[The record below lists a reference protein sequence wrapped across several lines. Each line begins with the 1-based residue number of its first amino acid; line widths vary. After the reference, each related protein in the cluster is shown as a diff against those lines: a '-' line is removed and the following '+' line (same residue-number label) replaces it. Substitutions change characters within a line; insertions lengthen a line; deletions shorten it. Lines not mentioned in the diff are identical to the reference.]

1 MAIYQEACLS
11 KVPVDCEVYGL
22 FSDLLPAELMEE
34 GGELQWGRARQGKVP
49 DFKFIHET
57 PTGPRP
63 SLAELKVIS
72 AGKTWFPRGVIGK
85 GTTRRAAKLTHEYEM
100 KLHDYDV
107 RFHGATRRRAGEP
120 EPQPGPL
127 VTRFRSLGGLEG
139 GQLVAG
145 PWGDLSPDLHKLLLI
160 FAESRVA
167 AMSRAQ
173 GWEAG
178 PGQLGKVVGEIRRAM
193 SVTIVRAN
201 SLCLLERL
209 SQLGPGARAAAQRRQ
224 AALHLEER
232 RRQERQAFDLAWQ
245 ARRSSRVG
253 RAFVEL

>member
-1 MAIYQEACLS
+1 MGPMGKMMLTY
-11 KVPVDCEVYGL
+11 
-22 FSDLLPAELMEE
+22 
-34 GGELQWGRARQGKVP
+34 RA
-49 DFKFIHET
+49 
-57 PTGPRP
+57 
-63 SLAELKVIS
+63 
-72 AGKTWFPRGVIGK
+72 
-85 GTTRRAAKLTHEYEM
+85 
-100 KLHDYDV
+100 
-107 RFHGATRRRAGEP
+107 
-120 EPQPGPL
+120 
-127 VTRFRSLGGLEG
+127 
-139 GQLVAG
+139 
-145 PWGDLSPDLHKLLLI
+145 
-160 FAESRVA
+160 RVA

-178 PGQLGKVVGEIRRAM
+178 PGQLGKVVGEIRRAL

-201 SLCLLERL
+201 ALCLLERL